1 MEFAMTALL
10 GDASNLENA
19 SWDTID
25 RRLLQSHALRKM
37 VERVGRL
44 QLADS

>member
-1 MEFAMTALL
+1 MTALL
-10 GDASNLENA
+10 GDASNPENA
-19 SWDTID
+19 SRDTID
-25 RRLLQSHALRKM
+25 RRLLPSHVLRKM